1 LQLRLFLAKS
11 PVRDQSLL
19 GGGYIDRDTTTG
31 KRRQLPVSSAVGRN
45 RSRKKSHMRYENLLV
60 LVLVGCVGC
69 AAPYA
74 PNPVVAQGLPNP
86 GEPVLSQVT
95 ATPVAGNPDCHNYTA
110 LATID
115 GKQEKI
121 VGKACRQSD
130 GSWAIAE
137 GPPTNP
143 NQYTTVYWPPTD
155 PYYADYEPWLWDAP
169 MAFRSERRSSSTCIV
184 TSIHFFMPGTSEI
197 SATPGISEN
206 SAMPGTSENSTTP
219 GASADSMV
227 AFRTVAEPDFPHV
240 RLPLKWEPIT
250 KWGQSRCLPL
260 VTRTRVLGDG
270 LAPIW

>member
-45 RSRKKSHMRYENLLV
+45 RRRKKSHMRYENLLV

-169 MAFRSERRSSSTCIV
+169 I
-184 TSIHFFMPGTSEI
+184 
-197 SATPGISEN
+197 GISI
-206 SAMPGTSENSTTP
+206 
-219 GASADSMV
+219 GAPFFFDVHRHFHPFFHARHFGD
-227 AFRTVAEPDFPHV
+227 FRHAGHFGEFRHAGHFGEFHHAG
-240 RLPLKWEPIT
+240 RF
-250 KWGQSRCLPL
+250 GGFHGGFSHR
-260 VTRTRVLGDG
+260 G
-270 LAPIW
+270 

>member
-1 LQLRLFLAKS
+1 VRLRLQLRLFLANS
-11 PVRDQSLL
+11 PVRDQSLP

-143 NQYTTVYWPPTD
+143 SQYTTVYWPPTD
-155 PYYADYEPWLWDAP
+155 SYYADYEPWLWDAP
-169 MAFRSERRSSSTCIV
+169 I
-184 TSIHFFMPGTSEI
+184 
-197 SATPGISEN
+197 GISI
-206 SAMPGTSENSTTP
+206 
-219 GASADSMV
+219 GAPFFFDVHRHFHPFFHARHFGE
-227 AFRTVAEPDFPHV
+227 FRHAGHFGEFRHAGHFGGF
-240 RLPLKWEPIT
+240 RHA
-250 KWGQSRCLPL
+250 GRSGGFHGGFSHR
-260 VTRTRVLGDG
+260 G
-270 LAPIW
+270 